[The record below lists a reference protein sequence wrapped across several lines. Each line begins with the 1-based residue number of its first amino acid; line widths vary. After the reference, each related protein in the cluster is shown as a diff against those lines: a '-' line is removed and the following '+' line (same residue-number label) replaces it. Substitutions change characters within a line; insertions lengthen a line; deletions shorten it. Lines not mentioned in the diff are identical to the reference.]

1 MRARCALKFIP
12 ATPPV
17 TPYFSRSL
25 RRVARSPN
33 RGPNPEA
40 KKRQKWFN
48 YYFSHGRSASL
59 TCRHFDVS
67 RKTFY
72 KWLARYDLEGESGL
86 KDRSK
91 APMNKRKRKIDPEIE
106 RRIIDLRKKYIRYG
120 KEKLA
125 VIYEK
130 TYREKISSW
139 QIQRTIE
146 DKDLYWLPTEAAK
159 QRRRRFLGQKKKR
172 ITQLVRTEPKGFFFQ
187 IDTKHIWWNGEKF
200 YVFTAYEKDYK
211 LGFANAYKG
220 MSSLKATDF
229 LARLLY
235 LFDGKMELLQTDNG
249 PEFAKHFE
257 RACQTLKIDRY
268 YSRVKTP
275 TDNAEVERFNRT
287 LWEEFV
293 ERGNF
298 TPFMEEFN
306 PRLAQW
312 LVEYNFNRPH
322 RSLGM
327 LSPMEFFQKCQG
339 VSPMYPTHT
348 RPLMPHVRI

>member
-1 MRARCALKFIP
+1 
-12 ATPPV
+12 
-17 TPYFSRSL
+17 
-25 RRVARSPN
+25 
-33 RGPNPEA
+33 
-40 KKRQKWFN
+40 
-48 YYFSHGRSASL
+48 
-59 TCRHFDVS
+59 
-67 RKTFY
+67 
-72 KWLARYDLEGESGL
+72 
-86 KDRSK
+86 
-91 APMNKRKRKIDPEIE
+91 
-106 RRIIDLRKKYIRYG
+106 
-120 KEKLA
+120 
-125 VIYEK
+125 
-130 TYREKISSW
+130 
-139 QIQRTIE
+139 
-146 DKDLYWLPTEAAK
+146 
-159 QRRRRFLGQKKKR
+159 
-172 ITQLVRTEPKGFFFQ
+172 
-187 IDTKHIWWNGEKF
+187 
-200 YVFTAYEKDYK
+200 
-211 LGFANAYKG
+211 

-339 VSPMYPTHT
+339 VSPMYPSHT
-348 RPLMPHVRI
+348 GT